1 MDVKKNKEKKKILC
15 KSCKKEFININL
27 HLKKSLSCLPSNT
40 SEEDNIMATEI
51 KKEEIIPQ
59 NTKIVQNDLI
69 IQQSKGNV
77 NSNAQN
83 YY

>member
-1 MDVKKNKEKKKILC
+1 MKKKKILC
-15 KSCKKEFININL
+15 KSWKKEFININP
-27 HLKKSLSCLPSNT
+27 HLKKSFSCLPSYT